1 MISGVLQL
9 DVPSS
14 TNFNSAVI
22 SQKLGETVESTF
34 TSTKLVPNDSPN
46 DINVNIPI
54 MNTIFNSIEQDF
66 TISILAQYTSGSSI
80 NVTSNSYL
88 IATRIA

>member
-22 SQKLGETVESTF
+22 SQTLGETVESTF
-34 TSTKLVPNDSPN
+34 TSAQLVPNDSPN

>member
-1 MISGVLQL
+1 
-9 DVPSS
+9 
-14 TNFNSAVI
+14 
-22 SQKLGETVESTF
+22 
-34 TSTKLVPNDSPN
+34 
-46 DINVNIPI
+46 